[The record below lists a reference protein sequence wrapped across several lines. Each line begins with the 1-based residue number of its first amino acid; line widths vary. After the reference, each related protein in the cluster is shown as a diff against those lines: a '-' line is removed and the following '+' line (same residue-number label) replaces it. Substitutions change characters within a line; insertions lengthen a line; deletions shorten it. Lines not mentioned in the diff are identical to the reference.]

1 MAILNTIKKLLL
13 LVVLLGGIGPSF
25 AANEVMRDD
34 PKRPVDKIS
43 KDLGIQPEQF
53 RQCFSNV
60 SPAPAGQRPESDRTQ
75 ANKAVLLSCLQKA
88 NPAITNDSLDT
99 VMDRY
104 RPGGREAQM
113 PPGRS

>member
-1 MAILNTIKKLLL
+1 MTITNTIKRLILLAV
-13 LVVLLGGIGPSF
+13 LVGGTAPSF

-43 KDLGIQPEQF
+43 NDLGIQPEQF
-53 RQCFSNV
+53 RQCFANV
-60 SPAPAGQRPESDRTQ
+60 SPAPAGQKPESDRTH
-75 ANKAVLLSCLQKA
+75 ANKAVLLSCLQKK

-113 PPGRS
+113 PPGKS

>member
-1 MAILNTIKKLLL
+1 MNTIKKLLL
-13 LVVLLGGIGPSF
+13 LAAVLAGIAPSF
-25 AANEVMRDD
+25 AANEVLRDD

-53 RQCFSNV
+53 RQCFANV
-60 SPAPAGQRPESDRTQ
+60 SPAPAGQRPESDRTH

-88 NPAITNDSLDT
+88 NQTITNDSLDT

-113 PPGRS
+113 APGQN

>member
-1 MAILNTIKKLLL
+1 MKKFILLSSALIWASAIW
-13 LVVLLGGIGPSF
+13 
-25 AANEVMRDD
+25 AANDVLRDD

-43 KDLGIQPEQF
+43 KDLGIQPNQF
-53 RQCFSNV
+53 RACFAHV
-60 SPAPAGQRPESDRTQ
+60 SPAPAGQRPESERTH

-88 NPAITNDSLDT
+88 NPAINNDSLDR

-113 PPGRS
+113 PSGKN

>member
-1 MAILNTIKKLLL
+1 MNTIKKLLL

-25 AANEVMRDD
+25 ATNEVMRDD
-34 PKRPVDKIS
+34 PRRPVDKIS
-43 KDLGIQPEQF
+43 NDLGIQPEQF

-60 SPAPAGQRPESDRTQ
+60 SPAPAGQRPGSDRTH

-88 NPAITNDSLDT
+88 NPAITNESLDT

-113 PPGRS
+113 PPGKS